1 MDRRKAILFAA
12 CVLAGA
18 IVFYWQ
24 ASGKSSRRSEIPDAP
39 STAAAASTPTP
50 AADAVELPLFDRIG
64 VVLAKVRRNS
74 ASAGDLAL
82 LRRDLFADPAAGI
95 AAIRRFLGTHED
107 ASTGQPFVVAGEGV
121 LGSAPTLRLFL
132 LDLLGQLSRQLR
144 SGDGAAVAR
153 EILAKKDS
161 PDEWA
166 LALRNVA
173 WDEPKS
179 RPFLA
184 QKMHEMLDYEP
195 WTATPTSGMI
205 EAFDVAV
212 YSGDA
217 TLIPPL
223 AGLSRGENP
232 SLQHAATIAL
242 DRLAENSTLAVMTY
256 LNANPTVIADLPF
269 VRADYFAKADLG
281 NSEQRKAVEQYLDR
295 SEVTDSEKT
304 KFLHAIASPG
314 SFVGDSL
321 LTTSIKP
328 DDGTA
333 RYAGIAAASAEWS
346 RTNRFPALL
355 PHVLWLHQRVTLTE

>member
-1 MDRRKAILFAA
+1 MDRRTAILFAA
-12 CVLAGA
+12 CALAAA
-18 IVFYWQ
+18 ILFYWLVSRESSNRP
-24 ASGKSSRRSEIPDAP
+24 ASAKAP
-39 STAAAASTPTP
+39 STAEVAPTPPPATP
-50 AADAVELPLFDRIG
+50 AAELPLYDRIG
-64 VVLAKVRRNS
+64 AVLAKVRGNRANG
-74 ASAGDLAL
+74 GDLAL

-95 AAIRRFLGTHED
+95 AAIRRFLATHED
-107 ASTGQPFVVAGEGV
+107 AATGQPFAVAGDGV

-166 LALRNVA
+166 LALRNLA

-195 WTATPTSGMI
+195 WVATPTGGMI

-212 YSGDA
+212 YSGDE
-217 TLIPPL
+217 TFIPML

-242 DRLAENSTLAVMTY
+242 DRLAENSPLAVMDY

-269 VRADYFAKADLG
+269 VRADYFAKADLS
-281 NSEQRKAVEQYLDR
+281 NTEQRKAVERYLDR
-295 SEVTDSEKT
+295 GDVADSEKT

-314 SFVGDSL
+314 SFVGESL
-321 LTTSIKP
+321 LTTAIKP

-333 RYAGIAAASAEWS
+333 RYAAIAAATTEWT
-346 RTNRFPALL
+346 RTNRFL
-355 PHVLWLHQRVTLTE
+355 PLREHVLWLHQRVTLAE